1 MDFRAWKSQT
11 YRFQNR
17 ENSRVIKKVCRS
29 IKTDLNSVKIERD
42 NLKNKKN
49 KNESWLEVNS
59 R

>member
-42 NLKNKKN
+42 NLKKKK